1 MSLFRKKGPTFEELL
16 DVSMQLPFPE
26 PTHPR
31 NEWTEDDVL
40 CKSMHMSLNQDVQVD
55 ALRIMAKKGMI
66 KMVTKMLLKKYIN
79 YCSKKSIFDVGMDE

>member
-16 DVSMQLPFPE
+16 DISMKLSFPE
-26 PTHPR
+26 STIPR
-31 NEWTEDDVL
+31 EEWTDDDIL

-79 YCSKKSIFDVGMDE
+79 YCSRKSIFDIDMDE